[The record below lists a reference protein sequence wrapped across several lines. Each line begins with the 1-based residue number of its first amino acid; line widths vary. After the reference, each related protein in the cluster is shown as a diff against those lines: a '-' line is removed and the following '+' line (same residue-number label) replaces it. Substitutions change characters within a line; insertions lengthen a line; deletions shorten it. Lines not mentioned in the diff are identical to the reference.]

1 MEEVNRNN
9 NREFNSTGQHENL
22 GENTKKNDS
31 NAKLNRIPSSAWITL
46 AILSS
51 IATVVMYTETMLVPS
66 LPTIITEFNLS
77 YSVSPWI
84 LTTYLIV
91 GAVMTPVTSS
101 LAEIYGKKKV
111 LLIVMGIYS
120 AGVITGGLTTNL
132 YSFVIARAMQG
143 VGISMFPIAF
153 SVIREQFPKSRLAIG
168 QGIIT
173 SMYASGSIIGLLVG
187 AAIAEQ
193 SGWRTTFISIIPI
206 AIMLPIVV
214 WKFVKIG
221 NVHPD
226 WKVPSPVESSLRQTQ
241 QQPLQYIKSEDDDKK
256 NDRRLLNATSQ
267 GSKRSLDMLGAITLV
282 ATITLFLLTLTFI
295 ETTSSDVQ
303 SISQLILF
311 SIACLAAFIAFI
323 IVERRATYPLIAF
336 KLLQNKILLFANVMM
351 IILGFSMFMI
361 FQTIPILA
369 ESPRPVG
376 FGDDITG
383 AAAIQIPYSVILLIF
398 GPTAGYVVSKLGSIR
413 PAIMGY
419 VINALG
425 FFIIAAFHSQAW
437 MVSVGLAIIST
448 GLSLGSVGLMNI
460 VLLATPYRNMVTSI
474 GMTTLL
480 RIVGSAVGPAV
491 AGVLMQLHQ
500 VYLDMQPNFLH
511 PNPILL
517 YFSWLRQCQ
526 LCQS

>member
-1 MEEVNRNN
+1 
-9 NREFNSTGQHENL
+9 
-22 GENTKKNDS
+22 
-31 NAKLNRIPSSAWITL
+31 
-46 AILSS
+46 
-51 IATVVMYTETMLVPS
+51 
-66 LPTIITEFNLS
+66 
-77 YSVSPWI
+77 
-84 LTTYLIV
+84 
-91 GAVMTPVTSS
+91 
-101 LAEIYGKKKV
+101 
-111 LLIVMGIYS
+111 
-120 AGVITGGLTTNL
+120 
-132 YSFVIARAMQG
+132 
-143 VGISMFPIAF
+143 
-153 SVIREQFPKSRLAIG
+153 
-168 QGIIT
+168 
-173 SMYASGSIIGLLVG
+173 MYASGSIIGLLVG
-187 AAIAEQ
+187 ATIAEQ
-193 SGWRTTFISIIPI
+193 SGWRTTFLSIIPI

-226 WKVPSPVESSLRQTQ
+226 WKVPSSVDSSLTQKQ
-241 QQPLQYIKSEDDDKK
+241 QQPRQYVEPPKDKK
-256 NDRRLLNATSQ
+256 NDERRSKSTEEN
-267 GSKRSLDMLGAITLV
+267 SKRSLDILGALTLA

-295 ETTSSDVQ
+295 ETTSASNLQ
-303 SISQLILF
+303 SISQLTLF
-311 SIACLAAFIAFI
+311 SIACVAAFIAFI
-323 IVERRATYPLIAF
+323 IVERRSDHPLIAF
-336 KLLQNKILLFANVMM
+336 KLLQNKILFFANVMM

-369 ESPRPVG
+369 ESPRPAG

-383 AAAIQIPYSVILLIF
+383 AAAIQIPYSIILLIF

-419 VINALG
+419 VINAVG

-500 VYLDMQPNFLH
+500 VSIPGYAVRFPSPESYTVIFLMAAAMSTVS
-511 PNPILL
+511 IMMTLKI
-517 YFSWLRQCQ
+517 RQS
-526 LCQS
+526 LKNDNMK